1 MTTQSNGIN
10 TVKGAAVLEHGWSCE
25 RFTTVDPDDCE
36 NASVLFVYLTA
47 CGAGGPTV
55 EISRHRMGKALL
67 LRDYPAGQE
76 LSKTGT
82 VGGYNEYIV
91 NSIRALRQETNR
103 WTTQRLYNGSSNT
116 CAAAFRAARRRGTT
130 SATCDNSSVSASSR
144 GTKSRAPTWTP
155 S

>member
-1 MTTQSNGIN
+1 MHSALRCGERRANGAHQPPASCARQRGSRVAITSQLQCWPDTTTGKSTSPRDATQAQRYLER
-10 TVKGAAVLEHGWSCE
+10 GA
-25 RFTTVDPDDCE
+25 
-36 NASVLFVYLTA
+36 
-47 CGAGGPTV
+47 
-55 EISRHRMGKALL
+55 
-67 LRDYPAGQE
+67 
-76 LSKTGT
+76 

-116 CAAAFRAARRRGTT
+116 CAAAFRAARRRCTT